1 MKDLLFLKLLSSDT
15 EAFVS
20 KIKRESKKLVLVL
33 SILAFGSC
41 TTEEDFTESENAQ
54 ELSGISQKDEKSIL
68 KEKFAFSLMKCIK
81 QSPSLR
87 NLIKDEALKMFNK
100 DYEVLVYTIKD
111 YVLENGFTLEQ
122 TLNQNS
128 DSNFQ
133 LSNLLR
139 VEPTLTLLVPELPL
153 ESFSAK
159 KWNTLI
165 EIPAVAIR
173 TNYTNEVPLITP
185 DLNLEVMPSDVI
197 RGFPVIVVKNNERV
211 VSNLENPNIRDL
223 KTKTVFEKDG
233 TLIKFWADSFD
244 NENKKNISARLVKN
258 LNPALVNAYNIY
270 DQQNP
275 NLDGWQR
282 DFIYYKIQPSSPNG
296 PFIYD
301 FKEHLRSF
309 SMTGDPTNAY
319 NKISDQTGD
328 PFFRNNHRI
337 NTSHWTGGFYE
348 FKVRTIINAKN
359 GVGNELI
366 NGFTVSPDQLF
377 LLEYETYTKGT
388 LFWEKTYYRLKNIS
402 NQTIIVDIPLINWDL
417 DEYAS
422 SIKIEIE
429 EVDLTTTSVITDTR
443 TVKFA
448 TNFGIDATFG
458 IKTKIGLKF
467 GASLET
473 IQTHTVQKTFTQ
485 GNDFLGETI
494 VNFADKVII
503 GQTRLP
509 IFGNMWLTREYTTG
523 LGFCKFSIEPKKVQ

>member
-1 MKDLLFLKLLSSDT
+1 MKSLLFPKSTSFDAKVFVLKM
-15 EAFVS
+15 
-20 KIKRESKKLVLVL
+20 KRESKKLVFVF
-33 SILAFGSC
+33 SILALSSC
-41 TTEEDFTESENAQ
+41 STEENFSENKTAQ
-54 ELSGISQKDEKSIL
+54 EFDRISQKDEKSIL

-81 QSPSLR
+81 ESPSLR
-87 NLIKDEALKMFNK
+87 NLIKNEALKMFNK
-100 DYEVLVYTIKD
+100 DYEVLVYAIKD
-111 YVLENGFTLEQ
+111 YKLENGMTLEQ

-128 DSNFQ
+128 DNNFQ

-139 VEPTLTLLVPELPL
+139 IEPTLTLLVPELPL

-159 KWNTLI
+159 KWNTLS

-185 DLNLEVMPSDVI
+185 DLNLEMMPSDVI
-197 RGFPVIVVKNNERV
+197 PGFPVIVIKNNERV

-233 TLIKFWADSFD
+233 IIIKFWANSFD
-244 NENKKNISARLVKN
+244 NEDKRNVSARLVKN
-258 LNPALVNAYNIY
+258 LNPTLVSAYNMY

-309 SMTGDPTNAY
+309 SMTGAPTIAY

-328 PFFRNNHRI
+328 PTYRNNHRI
-337 NTSHWTGGFYE
+337 NSSHWTGGFYE
-348 FKVRTIINAKN
+348 FKIRTIINAKN

-402 NQTIIVDIPLINWDL
+402 NLTIMVDIPLINWDL

-448 TNFGIDATFG
+448 TNFGIDAAFG
-458 IKTKIGLKF
+458 VKTKIGLKF

-485 GNDFLGETI
+485 GNDFLGEAI

-503 GQTRLP
+503 GHTNFLS
-509 IFGNMWLTREYTTG
+509 GNIWSTREYTTG
-523 LGFCKFSIEPKKVQ
+523 LGYCKFSIEPKKVQ